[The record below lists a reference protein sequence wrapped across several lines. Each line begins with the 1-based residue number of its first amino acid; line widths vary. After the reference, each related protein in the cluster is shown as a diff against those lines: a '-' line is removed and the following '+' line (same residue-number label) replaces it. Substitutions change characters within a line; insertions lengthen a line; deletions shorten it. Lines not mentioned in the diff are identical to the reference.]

1 MMINILLTFKKK
13 WDFQFFF
20 RWPYLCNF
28 KWKSLTFWISITDR
42 RPISSC
48 HFTKDGIFQIINKLY
63 PNKAYDR
70 YKTGICMLKIRSD
83 SIYRP
88 LNIILETCLR
98 CGYVSLGMGKSQ
110 YCSSWKKVISKPLKT
125 TIMSHFYRFVVKY
138 LNDCFIMKY
147 LTLFRK

>member
-1 MMINILLTFKKK
+1 MNLELLNCIK
-13 WDFQFFF
+13 
-20 RWPYLCNF
+20 YLRGYC
-28 KWKSLTFWISITDR
+28 
-42 RPISSC
+42 
-48 HFTKDGIFQIINKLY
+48 FTKRNIPGFNTYHHNLFNIVFQIINKLY

-70 YKTGICMLKIRSD
+70 YETGICMLKIRSD